1 MSSDGISLHSR
12 YGPWALVAGG
22 SDGIGEA
29 FARQLAASGLGV
41 VLLARRQ
48 ETLQVLA
55 EELQARGAAVRAA
68 AVDLTSSDLMDR
80 VKQVTHGLDIGLLVY
95 NAGADQASGTFTE
108 RSVEQALGLT
118 YLNCRGPILLAH
130 HFARHMAE
138 RGSGGIVIVTAMGAV
153 AGAAGMAVY
162 SGTKAF
168 ELNFAEGLWA
178 ELQPRGVDVLACVA
192 GATRT
197 PSLLKTGARL
207 EGFFMM
213 EPHEVAAEAL
223 AHIADGPM
231 WVAGEGNREIAAR
244 FWPVPRVEFV
254 RRLSARNAQM
264 MGRVP
269 QERR

>member
-1 MSSDGISLHSR
+1 MTSDHTSLHAR
-12 YGPWALVAGG
+12 YGPWALVAGA

-41 VLLARRQ
+41 VLLARRH
-48 ETLQVLA
+48 EPLQALVQ
-55 EELQARGAAVRAA
+55 ELQAQGAAVRAA
-68 AVDLTSSDLMDR
+68 AVDLTNSDVVER
-80 VKQVTHGLDIGLLVY
+80 VQQVTDGLDIGLLVY
-95 NAGADQASGTFTE
+95 NAGADQGSGTFTE
-108 RSVEQALGLT
+108 RSVEQALGLV

-130 HFARHMAE
+130 HFARHMTE

-178 ELQPRGVDVLACVA
+178 ELQPRGVDVLACVV

-197 PSLLKTGARL
+197 PSLLKTGAQL
-207 EGFFMM
+207 EGFFVM

-223 AHIADGPM
+223 AHITDGPM
-231 WVAGEGNREIAAR
+231 WVVGQGNRDIAAR

-254 RRLSARNAQM
+254 RGLSARKAQM
-264 MGRVP
+264 MRGRVNG
-269 QERR
+269 